1 MAGWG
6 LIPRLI
12 PPSHVGVYVDL
23 MTDGPEHGG
32 RNDKG
37 NHAYGDVLKQIENLI
52 SSNNMR
58 PKRGDTLL
66 GDDGPNR
73 IDGRAGYDVIDGR
86 GGDDVLIGGRH
97 RDILTGGEG
106 RIFSFWMWRP
116 RQRLCNWLI

>member
-1 MAGWG
+1 MAGRG

-23 MTDGPEHGG
+23 MTDGPQHGG

-73 IDGRAGYDVIDGR
+73 IDGRAGYDV
-86 GGDDVLIGGRH
+86 LIGGRH

-106 RIFSFWMWRP
+106 RIFSFWMW
-116 RQRLCNWLI
+116 